1 MYLSSNRQDVLI
13 VGKHR
18 RRSTTGNPESTLTSP
33 LRLRPLTDVREPDE
47 VALGAIPSSVSLPLS
62 TLKKHLSS
70 NYDAGSF
77 VKEHMFHKPL
87 PEQKMIFYCRS
98 GKRSATACQ
107 EAQEAGY
114 RNVRNYAGS
123 WMDWRKR
130 EDESQMGNRSEDDD

>member
-1 MYLSSNRQDVLI
+1 VTSKPDWHYLS
-13 VGKHR
+13 
-18 RRSTTGNPESTLTSP
+18 PSP
-33 LRLRPLTDVREPDE
+33 PIDVREPDE

-130 EDESQMGNRSEDDD
+130 EDESQMGNRGEDDD

>member
-1 MYLSSNRQDVLI
+1 MVCIKLCEARYLLADISMQS
-13 VGKHR
+13 
-18 RRSTTGNPESTLTSP
+18 
-33 LRLRPLTDVREPDE
+33 RPIDVREPDE

-70 NYDAGSF
+70 NYDNGSF

-114 RNVRNYAGS
+114 KNVRNYAGS
-123 WMDWRKR
+123 WLDWRKR
-130 EDESQMGNRSEDDD
+130 EDESAMGSRGEDDD